1 MHIAFF
7 IVLLDMI
14 GFGIMLPILAYFALQ
29 LGASP
34 GMATFCMALYVVG
47 MFFATPV
54 WGRLSD
60 RFGRKPIMIV
70 SLSGAVL
77 GYLVLGFASAVWMV
91 AVSRLFSGLMAGN
104 LSVAQAYVA
113 DITSEENR
121 AKAMGMLG
129 AAFGLSF
136 ILGPALGGLLAGDS
150 FENANLRLPALVS
163 AGLSLSALVVVVL
176 FMRESLPA
184 GSAGERPVQAPRALL
199 SWILGRRALCLL
211 LLAALIYNLAAGF
224 TESIFP
230 IWADATNIAHGP
242 RDLVP
247 ILFVAGVAMV
257 VVQGG
262 LIGPL
267 TRIFGERWLVR
278 AGSILFAVAA
288 LLLTFAG
295 DASSS
300 LAVSAV
306 LVVQAVGAALVLTS
320 MQSLTSKEAG
330 PDNRGA
336 VMGLYSAMGTL
347 GRAMGTG
354 LTGSALAL
362 LNIHASYYIG
372 AGLMFLL
379 FLLAL
384 AIRGPVPASSEP
396 LVESAA
402 ASPAV
407 GES

>member
-1 MHIAFF
+1 MYIAFF

-60 RFGRKPIMIV
+60 RFGRKPIMVI
-70 SLSGAVL
+70 SLAGAVL

-113 DITSEENR
+113 DVTSEDNR

-136 ILGPALGGLLAGDS
+136 ILGPMLGGWLAGDS
-150 FENANLRLPALVS
+150 FENANLQLPAMVS
-163 AGLSLSALVVVVL
+163 AGLSLSALLVVL
-176 FMRESLPA
+176 FFMRESLPA
-184 GSAGERPVQAPRALL
+184 GASGERPVQSPRALL
-199 SWILGRRALCLL
+199 SWIMASRALCLL

-247 ILFVAGVAMV
+247 VLFVAGVAMV

-267 TRIFGERWLVR
+267 TRAFGERWLVR
-278 AGSILFAVAA
+278 IGSILFAVSA
-288 LLLTFAG
+288 LLLTVAG
-295 DASSS
+295 DASST

-306 LVVQAVGAALVLTS
+306 LVGQAIGAALVLTS

-347 GRAMGTG
+347 GRAVGTG
-354 LTGSALAL
+354 LTGTAFAVF
-362 LNIHASYYIG
+362 NMHASFYIG
-372 AGLMFLL
+372 ASLMFLL
-379 FLLAL
+379 FVLAL
-384 AIRGPVPASSEP
+384 AIRGPRASADEP
-396 LVESAA
+396 IAEPAA
-402 ASPAV
+402 AGAAV